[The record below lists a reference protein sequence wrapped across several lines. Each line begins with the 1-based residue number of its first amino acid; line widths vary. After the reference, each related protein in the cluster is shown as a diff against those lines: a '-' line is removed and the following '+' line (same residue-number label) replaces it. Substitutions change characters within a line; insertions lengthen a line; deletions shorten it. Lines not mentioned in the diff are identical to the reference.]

1 MKTTFSRQKGESAM
15 TALEQKLITSTEDE
29 QPALKKIGE
38 VLKSEVRVPKLIGPQ
53 GEEITLPLSLFYV
66 LRQVIYHMTHGRAI
80 NIVPISKEL
89 TTQEAADILNVSRP
103 YLIKLLEQKSIPFH
117 KVGTHRRILFSDLM
131 EYKKQRDTDRRS
143 GLAEIT
149 RISEEEGLYD

>member
-1 MKTTFSRQKGESAM
+1 MAV
-15 TALEQKLITSTEDE
+15 LEQRLIISTEDE

-38 VLKSEVRVPKLIGPQ
+38 VLKSEVHVPKLIGPQ
-53 GEEITLPLSLFYV
+53 GEEIPLPLSLFYV
-66 LRQVIYHMTHGRAI
+66 LRQVIYHLMHGRAI

-103 YLIKLLEQKSIPFH
+103 YLIKMLEQKSIPFH
-117 KVGTHRRILFSDLM
+117 KVGTHRRILFSNLM
-131 EYKKQRDTDRRS
+131 EYKKQRDTDRRG